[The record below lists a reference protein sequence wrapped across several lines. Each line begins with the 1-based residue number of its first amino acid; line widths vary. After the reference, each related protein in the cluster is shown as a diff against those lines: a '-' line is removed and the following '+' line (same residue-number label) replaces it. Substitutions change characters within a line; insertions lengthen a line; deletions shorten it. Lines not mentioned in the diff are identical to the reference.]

1 VRAGDVL
8 VRFAGVALRNL
19 EDFTFALRGRRPG
32 ERIDVTIV
40 RDGQERALEATLEE
54 RR

>member
-1 VRAGDVL
+1 VKTLYDL
-8 VRFAGVALRNL
+8 
-19 EDFTFALRGRRPG
+19 TFALREKRPG
-32 ERIDVTIV
+32 DRVEFVIL